1 MKKHLEILKDMGL
14 ANIRHCSVDESE
26 KYRQMLKEK
35 KPLPESIFED
45 QYGMYEIVPEKCTQ
59 EDVYEYLLYGIYKN
73 TKIIKGCVI
82 FFTVLMVIAIVV
94 GIIALFNTHS
104 YSLYY

>member
-14 ANIRHCSVDESE
+14 ANIRHCSIDESE

-45 QYGMYEIVPEKCTQ
+45 Q
-59 EDVYEYLLYGIYKN
+59 
-73 TKIIKGCVI
+73 
-82 FFTVLMVIAIVV
+82 
-94 GIIALFNTHS
+94 
-104 YSLYY
+104 

>member
-14 ANIRHCSVDESE
+14 ANIRHCSIDESE

-45 QYGMYEIVPEKCTQ
+45 QYGMYEIVPENCTQ
-59 EDVYEYLLYGIYKN
+59 EDVYESLLHGILKN